1 MKLRDMLFAVALSVA
16 YSSVSSALAAETPTA
31 TGKIGLSMDDGNGE
45 RLYRASS
52 FFAGDDTSISHS
64 NDLGFVEG
72 SISPSPLALVSA
84 RAESYIDEPNTYVTG
99 SAEFKYYLQVTG
111 QGEAVVPVA
120 MRAFMEYGAAG
131 GNSGSSAGLY
141 IHRLGQPTPVYF
153 AEGGAFGNSVPP
165 FFGPEYTVG
174 YGSRNI
180 DTILNLTANQIY
192 QVRMIAVANAERHPV
207 DGDGGSYGWANV
219 DPNFTI
225 VGRNS
230 GYVLEFSPG
239 VANTPFDLAAA
250 VPEPATWAML
260 LLGFFGLGG
269 AFRWRN
275 GQGRLR
281 LAGEA

>member
-1 MKLRDMLFAVALSVA
+1 MKLRDMLFAVAISVA
-16 YSSVSSALAAETPTA
+16 FSSVSSALAAETPTA

-72 SISPSPLALVSA
+72 SISASPLALVSA
-84 RAESYIDEPNTYVTG
+84 RAASYIDEPNTNVGG
-99 SAEFKYYLQVTG
+99 SADLKYYLQVTG
-111 QGEAVVPVA
+111 EGEAVVPVA

-131 GNSGSSAGLY
+131 GNSSGSAALHIY
-141 IHRLGQPTPVYF
+141 RLGQPTPEF
-153 AEGGAFGNSVPP
+153 IAEGGAYGLSVPP
-165 FFGPEYTVG
+165 FLGEGEYTVG
-174 YGSRNI
+174 YGFRNI

-269 AFRWRN
+269 AFRW
-275 GQGRLR
+275 